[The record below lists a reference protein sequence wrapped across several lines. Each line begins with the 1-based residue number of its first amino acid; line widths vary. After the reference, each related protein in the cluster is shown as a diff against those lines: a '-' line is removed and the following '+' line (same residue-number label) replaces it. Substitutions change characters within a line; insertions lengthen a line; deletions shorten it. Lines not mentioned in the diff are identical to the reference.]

1 MNAVLF
7 DLDNTLYN
15 PEHDLFSLIDVRIN
29 RFMHDVAEIPHADVD
44 DLRRRYWQNYG
55 ATLQGLI
62 RHHNIDP
69 ESYLDYVHDVDVTSR
84 IKPDHA
90 LRNSLSKIEAPCYIF
105 TNGSHQ
111 HAERVTQALGIA
123 EQFAGIF
130 DIRIAAYQPKPNPE
144 PYHGVLQE
152 LGTPASKCVM
162 IEDSS
167 ANLRQA
173 GELGMKTIL
182 VQSGKAVAGF
192 DLQVGTATAA
202 AEAICRWTQ
211 APVQPAIEPQTES
224 TGAKTGGRTIC

>member
-15 PEHDLFSLIDVRIN
+15 PAHDLFSLIDVRIN
-29 RFMHDVAEIPHADVD
+29 RFMRDVAEIPHAEVD
-44 DLRRRYWQNYG
+44 GLRRRYWQNYG

-62 RHHNIDP
+62 RHHDIDP
-69 ESYLDYVHDVDVTSR
+69 ESYLDYVHDVDVTTR
-84 IKPDHA
+84 IKPDHD
-90 LRNSLSKIEAPCYIF
+90 LRSNLAKLQTPCYIF

-111 HAERVTQALGIA
+111 HAERVTRALGIA
-123 EQFAGIF
+123 ELFVGIF

-144 PYHGVLQE
+144 PYHGVLQA
-152 LGTPASKCVM
+152 LGIPAAECVM

-182 VQSGKAVAGF
+182 VQSGQAVAGF
-192 DLQVGTATAA
+192 DLQVGTAAAA
-202 AEAICRWTQ
+202 AEAVWQWTQ
-211 APVQPAIEPQTES
+211 APDQS
-224 TGAKTGGRTIC
+224 GA

>member
-7 DLDNTLYN
+7 DLDNTLYH

-29 RFMHDVAEIPHADVD
+29 RFMLEVAEIPHAEVD
-44 DLRRRYWQNYG
+44 GLRRRYWQNYG

-62 RHHNIDP
+62 RHHDIDP
-69 ESYLDYVHDVDVTSR
+69 ESYLDYVHDVDVTTR

-90 LRNSLSKIEAPCYIF
+90 LRNSLAKLQPPCYIF
-105 TNGSHQ
+105 TNGSQQ
-111 HAERVTQALGIA
+111 HAERVTRALGIA

-144 PYHGVLQE
+144 PYHGVLQA
-152 LGTPASKCVM
+152 LGIPAQECVM

-173 GELGMKTIL
+173 GDLGMKTIL
-182 VQSGKAVAGF
+182 VQGGQEEDGF
-192 DLQVGTATAA
+192 DLQVETAAAA
-202 AEAICRWTQ
+202 AEAVWQWTE
-211 APVQPAIEPQTES
+211 ALS
-224 TGAKTGGRTIC
+224 